1 LTEGL
6 IFDIKRFAINDGP
19 GVRTTVFLK
28 GCPLRCFW
36 CHNPESQSPRSQ
48 LARYDTK
55 CIRCGGCAAACPT
68 GAITLDDA
76 GWRIDRA
83 QCTICGACA
92 DVCPAEAVVIIGRAA
107 PLEEVVREVLADK
120 PFYETSKGGATISGG
135 EPLMQP
141 EFVISLIE
149 ALKAEGLHVALDTSG
164 HASAEVFDSVAGR
177 ADMVLFDIKS
187 LDADRLR
194 EATGAD
200 RDVILAN
207 LRRLHAEHP
216 DIRIIL
222 RYPLIPGFNDRPE
235 DVEAILALAKELDV
249 QVDILPYH
257 PLGTGKYEALGLV
270 PPHERLDSDVAQ
282 QRAREVLGTLS
293 DAGVTCTIG

>member
-36 CHNPESQSPRSQ
+36 CHNPESQSPRAQ

-55 CIRCGGCAAACPT
+55 CIRCGGCVAACPT
-68 GAITLDDA
+68 GAITLDES
-76 GWRIDRA
+76 GWHIDRA
-83 QCTICGACA
+83 KCTICGACA
-92 DVCPAEAVVIIGRAA
+92 KICPAEAVVIIGRSA
-107 PLEEVVREVLADK
+107 PLDEVVREVLADK

-141 EFVISLIE
+141 EFVLSLID

-164 HASAEVFDSVAGR
+164 EASPEVFDAVATQ

-187 LDADRLR
+187 LDADRLL

-200 RDVILAN
+200 RDLVLSN

-216 DIRIIL
+216 EITIIL

-235 DVEAILALAKELDV
+235 DVDALAALAKELGS

-257 PLGTGKYEALGLV
+257 PLGSGKNEALGLL

-282 QRAREVLGTLS
+282 QRAREILGTLS